1 MLKETLPVS
10 VIYLPFIRKKRIAY
24 TLYDKIDKKSV
35 IDSGLP
41 GFFWTLRDGTVIYE
55 KLRFTLE
62 LHISLS
68 YISAY
73 TNFLKLYTQ
82 KQTYNKYTYNVT
94 CNIIIH

>member
-41 GFFWTLRDGTVIYE
+41 GCFGVLPDGTVI
-55 KLRFTLE
+55 
-62 LHISLS
+62 
-68 YISAY
+68 
-73 TNFLKLYTQ
+73 
-82 KQTYNKYTYNVT
+82 
-94 CNIIIH
+94 